1 MGIHRVIAAISLV
14 ALVGCTASH
23 PVANPPEG
31 SGVNVSQQRASLHVS
46 LRGFAPKLVVDGGL
60 STQAL
65 NVRAIASAQVTLSG
79 SGIAEPL
86 SMSVPVDEGIASV
99 TFRDIPQGP
108 NRIITAVGL
117 DADGQPVPGAVIRSV
132 VTIGHGSNEASV
144 GWPSTPMGTVYHA
157 LLNDDRSQGTDLATT
172 VSAEAVGAL
181 VSAVTSQFAVP
192 HPSLIKALEIARQIR
207 LANGDVPPA
216 YSGLVINAASVTL
229 DVMGLPAGRTI
240 RAFVTDPASEVKA
253 DLGNGQVSLDR
264 VLPGTWDLHVE
275 SADFG
280 SQRASVTFNEGQTAR
295 ASIDYTNSAG
305 VGIDFTGGGN
315 PLPPVTGPGTGSGL
329 YNLII
334 EYDR

>member
-1 MGIHRVIAAISLV
+1 
-14 ALVGCTASH
+14 
-23 PVANPPEG
+23 
-31 SGVNVSQQRASLHVS
+31 
-46 LRGFAPKLVVDGGL
+46 
-60 STQAL
+60 
-65 NVRAIASAQVTLSG
+65 
-79 SGIAEPL
+79 
-86 SMSVPVDEGIASV
+86 
-99 TFRDIPQGP
+99 
-108 NRIITAVGL
+108 
-117 DADGQPVPGAVIRSV
+117 
-132 VTIGHGSNEASV
+132 
-144 GWPSTPMGTVYHA
+144 MGTVYHA

>member
-1 MGIHRVIAAISLV
+1 MRIHRVIAAISLV
-14 ALVGCTASH
+14 ALVGCTVSQ
-23 PVANPPEG
+23 PVAQPPEG
-31 SGVNVSQQRASLHVS
+31 SGANVAQQRASLHVS

-79 SGIAEPL
+79 AGIAEPL

-117 DADGQPVPGAVIRSV
+117 DADGQPVPGAIIRSV
-132 VTIGHGSNEASV
+132 VSIGQGSNDASV
-144 GWPSTPMGTVYHA
+144 SWPSTPMGTVFHA
-157 LLNDDRSQGTDLATT
+157 LLNDDRSQGTELTET
-172 VSAEAVGAL
+172 VSAEAVSTL
-181 VSAVTSQFAVP
+181 VSAVTSQFSVP
-192 HPSLIKALEIARQIR
+192 HPSLINASEIARQIR

-229 DVMGLPAGRTI
+229 DVLGLPAGKTI

-253 DLGNGQVSLDR
+253 VLGNGQVSLTHI
-264 VLPGTWDLHVE
+264 LPGTWELHVE
-275 SADFG
+275 SAEFG
-280 SQRASVTFNEGQTAR
+280 SQQASVTFNEGQGVR
-295 ASIDYTNSAG
+295 ASIDYTNSVG
-305 VGIDFTGGGN
+305 GGIDFTGGGN
-315 PLPPVTGPGTGSGL
+315 PLPPVSGPGTGSGL